1 MNIYVSNLSVSVEAD
16 DLKKK
21 FAPYGEVSLINI
33 ISDKFTNRS
42 KGFAF
47 VGMRNQAAAELL
59 GQGDHA
65 DGDRGEDGTE
75 WSHRAGDAMPACVL
89 AGEQASCGGRG
100 FIGPKR
106 PGGCPV

>member
-1 MNIYVSNLSVSVEAD
+1 MNIYVSNLSISVEAD

-47 VGMRNQAAAELL
+47 VGMRDQAAAEKVIREL
-59 GQGDHA
+59 
-65 DGDRGEDGTE
+65 DGSMMEARTIKVKE
-75 WSHRAGDAMPACVL
+75 A
-89 AGEQASCGGRG
+89 QARNSETKKY
-100 FIGPKR
+100 F
-106 PGGCPV
+106 

>member
-47 VGMRNQAAAELL
+47 VGMRNQAAAEKAIRELN
-59 GQGDHA
+59 GSMMEGRSIKVQEA
-65 DGDRGEDGTE
+65 
-75 WSHRAGDAMPACVL
+75 
-89 AGEQASCGGRG
+89 QARDNDSKKN
-100 FIGPKR
+100 F
-106 PGGCPV
+106 

>member
-47 VGMRNQAAAELL
+47 VGMRSQAAAEKAIREL
-59 GQGDHA
+59 
-65 DGDRGEDGTE
+65 DGCMMDGRTIKVKE
-75 WSHRAGDAMPACVL
+75 A
-89 AGEQASCGGRG
+89 QARNNETKKY
-100 FIGPKR
+100 F
-106 PGGCPV
+106 